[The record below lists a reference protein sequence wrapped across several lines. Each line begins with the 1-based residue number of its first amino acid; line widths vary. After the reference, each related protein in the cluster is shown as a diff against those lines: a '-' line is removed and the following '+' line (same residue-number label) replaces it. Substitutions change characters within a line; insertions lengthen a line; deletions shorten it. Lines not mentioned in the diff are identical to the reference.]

1 MKVWITKYALTEGI
15 IEAEGDIYTVLPMN
29 SSGIPNS
36 DMFCCSK
43 IGFFKDYSFP
53 NFHGEGR
60 EWHRTEKAAKI
71 KANQMVAAK
80 IGSLKKSLAKFMVME
95 F

>member
-15 IEAEGDIYTVLPMN
+15 IEAEGDIYT
-29 SSGIPNS
+29 GIPNS
-36 DMFCCSK
+36 DMFCCSR
-43 IGFFKDYSFP
+43 IGFFKDYSSP

-60 EWHRTEKAAKI
+60 EWHRTEEAAKA
-71 KANQMVAAK
+71 KANQMVSAK